1 MGRQVTVEVAELT
14 KIKDVSIEF
23 FTDTYESYED
33 MDEEN
38 PVIYTLEFAR
48 ITFPDGRQAVVD
60 NYDDS
65 ISFDCRNKDT
75 SANGWIEY
83 WFIQNHVP
91 YYEG

>member
-1 MGRQVTVEVAELT
+1 MGRQITVEVAELT

-23 FTDTYESYED
+23 FTDTLVD
-33 MDEEN
+33 DDDDEY
-38 PVIYTLEFAR
+38 VILEFAR

-60 NYDDS
+60 SWRDS
-65 ISFDCRNKDT
+65 VSFDCRNKDT

-83 WFIQNHVP
+83 WLIQNHVP